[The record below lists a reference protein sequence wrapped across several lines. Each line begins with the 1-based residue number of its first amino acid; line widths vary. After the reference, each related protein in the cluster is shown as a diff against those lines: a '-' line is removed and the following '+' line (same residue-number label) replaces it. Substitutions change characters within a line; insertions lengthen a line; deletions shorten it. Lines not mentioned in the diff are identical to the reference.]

1 MFNKYIEEIDNYLK
15 ECFED
20 KRFWIHSEIKE
31 AMSYTTLL
39 PSKKLRAILCLETSK
54 IFSNDYK
61 RALPMASAIE
71 MLHSQ
76 SLIHDDLPSM
86 DNDDF
91 RRSKPAN
98 HKVFGE
104 AIAILAGDA
113 LISYGAQTIIEKT
126 PDFISKENILKIVN
140 LYLNTAGA
148 FGIVGGQVADIQSE
162 GKKITIDELEFIH
175 TYKTA
180 AMFELAIVSGA
191 ILGGADGA
199 QIDALRKFAR
209 TYGYAF
215 QIRDDII
222 DVIKTTEELGKTAG
236 KDEKGEKS
244 TYVTLFGLE
253 NAKEK
258 LNSLIGECYDIISVM
273 DIESDVYREI
283 LEKLGKLWFLAT
295 IFLGQVL
302 RRFLQAFLLHF

>member
-1 MFNKYIEEIDNYLK
+1 MFSKYIEEIDNYLK

-20 KRFWIHSEIKE
+20 KRFWLHPEIKE

-39 PSKKLRAILCLETSK
+39 PSKKLRAILCLETARM
-54 IFSNDYK
+54 FSNDYK
-61 RALPMASAIE
+61 RALPLAAAIE

-180 AMFELAIVSGA
+180 ALFKLALKSGA
-191 ILGGADGA
+191 IIAGASEEQIKEMESFGQKLG
-199 QIDALRKFAR
+199 F
-209 TYGYAF
+209 AF
-215 QIRDDII
+215 QICDDIL
-222 DVIKTTEELGKTAG
+222 DETSTFEEMGKTLGKDKSAQKLTYTA
-236 KDEKGEKS
+236 
-244 TYVTLFGLE
+244 LHGLE
-253 NAKEK
+253 QARKALK
-258 LNSLIGECYDIISVM
+258 II
-273 DIESDVYREI
+273 
-283 LEKLGKLWFLAT
+283 
-295 IFLGQVL
+295 
-302 RRFLQAFLLHF
+302 